1 MIKHLLAVEKSNY
14 LTEIAMFCI
23 LYDLDV
29 WPRNP
34 SNNFKFKDYLF
45 GASVIVKNSDKQK
58 YGIILDSAGSWNF
71 NNDNARNVI
80 ISGVDNTWSSHAN
93 NLKNNFLALGEG
105 STFGINRN
113 FGSL

>member
-1 MIKHLLAVEKSNY
+1 
-14 LTEIAMFCI
+14 MFCI

-58 YGIILDSAGSWNF
+58 YGIIWIVQVHGILIMIMLEMLS
-71 NNDNARNVI
+71 
-80 ISGVDNTWSSHAN
+80 
-93 NLKNNFLALGEG
+93 FLALIILDHLML
-105 STFGINRN
+105 TI
-113 FGSL
+113 